1 MMHPQIFASLV
12 EMHHKELRQDRAKNQ
27 MQYTRR
33 VGKPGL
39 QERFAMRAGAVLI
52 AAGRR
57 LQAPYEA
64 ALGQQSEA
72 YRSGC

>member
-1 MMHPQIFASLV
+1 MMHPQMIASLV
-12 EMHHKELRQDRAKNQ
+12 EMRQEDLSQDRAKNRT
-27 MQYTRR
+27 QYARR

-57 LQAPYEA
+57 LQAPYEPS
-64 ALGQQSEA
+64 LSQQSEA